1 MPPPSGLGEL
11 LSCAARVFRL
21 WGDMPV
27 LPVLEEE
34 NKVQFPWRDSN
45 SDSPG
50 VVARAQAC
58 PRCLNIGGCMPV
70 QWGGGV

>member
-1 MPPPSGLGEL
+1 
-11 LSCAARVFRL
+11 
-21 WGDMPV
+21 MPV

-34 NKVQFPWRDSN
+34 NKVQFLQRDSN

-58 PRCLNIGGCMPV
+58 PGCLSIGGCMPV
-70 QWGGGV
+70 QWGGEA